1 MRAVATTAL
10 NRSRKRLILGVPRNL
25 IPAIFTLPA
34 LLISF
39 YPTLPCVLL
48 GLAWFVGS
56 GCYVRW
62 AIAVDPEYFA
72 IRNLRRRRPRF
83 FDPGKREEGK
93 WFRSQNS

>member
-10 NRSRKRLILGVPRNL
+10 NRSRKRLILGIPRKL

-39 YPTLPCVLL
+39 YPTWPYVLI
-48 GLAWFVGS
+48 GLAWFLGS
-56 GCYVRW
+56 GWYVRW

-72 IRNLRRRRPRF
+72 IRRLRRQRPTF
-83 FDPGKREEGK
+83 LDPGKREERK
-93 WFRSQNS
+93 WFRSQSS